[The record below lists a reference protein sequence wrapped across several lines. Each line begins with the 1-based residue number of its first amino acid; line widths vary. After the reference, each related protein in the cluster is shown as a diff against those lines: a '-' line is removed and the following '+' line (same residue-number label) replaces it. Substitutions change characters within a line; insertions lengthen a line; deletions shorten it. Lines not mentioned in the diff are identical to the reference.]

1 MLPPSSAALGA
12 ESRQPAESNCCIFCG
27 GRIPLP
33 SASIYN
39 KRKRSLTSI
48 GQFVSTRCQ
57 PTPYGHL
64 HFSGVKGEDRV
75 LLCISCVNWQRRACG
90 AGKRKTGAVRKPL
103 LLMDQ
108 VALFM
113 MQPGVVPFPD
123 QRCVLRLVMSLR
135 THGTDWVPKLLLGLM
150 PVPVQTMISMLP
162 DQVEGS
168 VLTALVRV
176 WWDYN
181 GNTVFF
187 SHHLTAKL
195 VRKMVKGVRA
205 LDSGGSGP
213 TSGSEPALENAL
225 EPALEI
231 VPESA
236 TD

>member
-1 MLPPSSAALGA
+1 VLPPSSAVSGA
-12 ESRQPAESNCCIFCG
+12 ESSQPAESNCCIFCG

-33 SASIYN
+33 SGSIYN

-57 PTPYGHL
+57 PTPYGHR
-64 HFSGVKGEDRV
+64 HFSNVKGEDRV

-90 AGKRKTGAVRKPL
+90 PGKRKPGPVRKPL

-113 MQPGVVPFPD
+113 MEPGVLPFPD

-135 THGTDWVPKLLLGLM
+135 TPGTDWVPKLLLGLM

-195 VRKMVKGVRA
+195 VRKMIKGVRT
-205 LDSGGSGP
+205 LDSGGSGL
-213 TSGSEPALENAL
+213 ELALENTL
-225 EPALEI
+225 
-231 VPESA
+231 ESA

>member
-1 MLPPSSAALGA
+1 
-12 ESRQPAESNCCIFCG
+12 
-27 GRIPLP
+27 
-33 SASIYN
+33 
-39 KRKRSLTSI
+39 
-48 GQFVSTRCQ
+48 
-57 PTPYGHL
+57 
-64 HFSGVKGEDRV
+64 
-75 LLCISCVNWQRRACG
+75 
-90 AGKRKTGAVRKPL
+90 
-103 LLMDQ
+103 
-108 VALFM
+108 
-113 MQPGVVPFPD
+113 
-123 QRCVLRLVMSLR
+123 MSLR